1 MFSRK
6 LCLGQYVAQDI
17 TIALVKCVESPP
29 LRLVRRNGIVLHPV
43 STRVLIEVHAGIN
56 ALIDGIDVEDGDF
69 ARNAVTSARRR
80 RAGLGRTEYRG
91 QEQRKNTGKNKKKK
105 KKKPI
110 LPAPVSHI
118 TTKNK
123 VPPRGATKPNQKPL
137 NKANIP

>member
-91 QEQRKNTGKNKKKK
+91 QEQRKNRENANHTRLGFHSISKE
-105 KKKPI
+105 
-110 LPAPVSHI
+110 H
-118 TTKNK
+118 
-123 VPPRGATKPNQKPL
+123 VPSRGATNAQPNTL
-137 NKANIP
+137 D